1 MFKLTFA
8 TPDKVVVTAAD
19 LEFII
24 VPAFAGMLDILPG
37 HAPLMT
43 TLEAGILAYKLK
55 NGEAQKFAIS
65 WGYCQVSPEGVNV
78 LAESAMAAADIDL
91 KVVNDH
97 LKVEENRLAT
107 DSMDEVQWNTTQHEI
122 ARLKAEIELVGQGKA
137 TH

>member
-1 MFKLTFA
+1 MFKLNFA
-8 TPDKVVVTAAD
+8 TPDKKVVSDAD

-24 VPAFAGMLDILPG
+24 VPAFAGALDILPG

-55 NGEAQKFAIS
+55 DGEAQKFAIS

-78 LAESAMAAADIDL
+78 LAESAMASGDIDL

-97 LKVEENRLAT
+97 LKVEENRLAVESLDDT
-107 DSMDEVQWNTTQHEI
+107 QWTHTQNEI
-122 ARLKAEIELVGQGKA
+122 ARLKAEIELVGQGKN